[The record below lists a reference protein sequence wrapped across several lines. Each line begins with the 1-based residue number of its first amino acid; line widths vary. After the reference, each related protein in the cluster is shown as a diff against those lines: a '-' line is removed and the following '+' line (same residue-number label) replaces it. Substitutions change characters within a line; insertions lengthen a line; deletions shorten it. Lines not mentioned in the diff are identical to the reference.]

1 MRNLAFITT
10 SDIHDQAQAFRR
22 AFMEKTA
29 VWNVALRE
37 VATREE
43 ACSLLKGKEHA
54 FVVAPAFRSL
64 LFDEG
69 YIKGSSARLS
79 QGCDVLYRGGSN
91 TIAIAQVAR
100 STVDCIER
108 NFIPIY
114 GARVVIFGSGS
125 AALDMTY
132 ECSRAGVD
140 QVTLLDVDRDRVRD
154 NLSTFVEAY
163 GKAATQILDTEQSR
177 EGHLTARRA
186 YEHTSFTFGSLQ
198 ATKSIQQADVCISL
212 LPSTVPIPDYST
224 VLRESQIVCDPW
236 SRSDSLLG
244 QARRAGCDIALSQ
257 DVMRIW
263 GEECAELLIEFGKS
277 GFQ

>member
-10 SDIHDQAQAFRR
+10 ADVRDQAQVFRR

-29 VWNVALRE
+29 VWSVALHE

-43 ACSLLKGKEHA
+43 ARSLLKGKDHA

-64 LFDEG
+64 LFEEG
-69 YIKGSSARLS
+69 FIKGSSARLS
-79 QGCDVLYRGGSN
+79 QGSDVLYRGGSN
-91 TIAIAQVAR
+91 TITIAQMAR
-100 STVDCIER
+100 SVVDCIER

-125 AALDMTY
+125 AALDVAY

-140 QVTLLDVDRDRVRD
+140 QVTILDADRDRARD
-154 NLSTFVEAY
+154 NLSAFVEAY
-163 GKAATQILDTEQSR
+163 GKAATQILDTEQAR
-177 EGHLTARRA
+177 EGHLSARRA

-198 ATKSIQQADVCISL
+198 AIKSIQQADVCISF
-212 LPSTVPIPDYST
+212 LPPSVPIPDYSN
-224 VLRESQIVCDPW
+224 VLHGSQIMCDPW
-236 SRSDSLLG
+236 SRSHSLLI
-244 QARRAGCDIALSQ
+244 QAQEAGCDIVSSQ
-257 DVMRIW
+257 DVMRMW